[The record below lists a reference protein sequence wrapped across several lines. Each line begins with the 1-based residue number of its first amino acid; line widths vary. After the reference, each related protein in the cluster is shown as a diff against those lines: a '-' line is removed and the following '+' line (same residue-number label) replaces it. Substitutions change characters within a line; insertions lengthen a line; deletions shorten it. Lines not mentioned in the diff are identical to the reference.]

1 MSIDGILQYGQFTGT
16 SIPARQSPTTR
27 KPGTAPYALRW
38 VYHCLVE
45 AWKINIARAA
55 FALFHRGLARNVH
68 RRETAR

>member
-1 MSIDGILQYGQFTGT
+1 
-16 SIPARQSPTTR
+16 
-27 KPGTAPYALRW
+27 

-55 FALFHRGLARNVH
+55 FVLFHRGRASNVD